1 MRCNNILDNEK
12 IRQGKKNY
20 AGVVSGRLDLST
32 EKLDSRTQNNDEVN
46 FVTL

>member
-12 IRQGKKNY
+12 IRQGKK
-20 AGVVSGRLDLST
+20 GVVSGGLDLST
-32 EKLDSRTQNNDEVN
+32 EKLDSKTQNNDEVN